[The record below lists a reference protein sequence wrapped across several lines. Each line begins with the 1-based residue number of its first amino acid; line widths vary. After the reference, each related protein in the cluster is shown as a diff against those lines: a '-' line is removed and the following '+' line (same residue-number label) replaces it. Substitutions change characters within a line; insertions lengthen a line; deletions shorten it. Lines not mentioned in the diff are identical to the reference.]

1 MFKPYCHAPSKQVY
15 TDGAIYHNNPI
26 QIADKER
33 KLIWPELE
41 NESPDIVVSVGT
53 SYNPATRSSSESALS
68 PRSPRLGVFSHG
80 KSLMKIAIDHIAS
93 TLDSE
98 KAWRSYMDVLN
109 PPPNQKARY
118 IRINPQLNETP
129 PGLDEVDRL
138 PYIQEVVREMSS
150 TNVSIQNVAL
160 RLIASSFY
168 FEKSQPVELS
178 SDGSIHVKGL
188 FPKRPLRTA
197 C

>member
-1 MFKPYCHAPSKQVY
+1 MFKPYCHGPSKQVY

-33 KLIWPELE
+33 KLIWPEME
-41 NESPDIVVSVGT
+41 NDFPDIIVSVGT
-53 SYNPATRSSSESALS
+53 SYNPAARPSSDKALS
-68 PRSPRLGVFSHG
+68 PRYSRLGVLSHG

-93 TLDSE
+93 SLDSE
-98 KAWRSYMDVLN
+98 KAWRSYMDVLH
-109 PPPNQKARY
+109 PLPNQKARFT
-118 IRINPQLNETP
+118 RINPQLKENP

-138 PYIQEVVREMSS
+138 PYIKEIVREMSS
-150 TNVSIQNVAL
+150 TDVNIQNVAL

-168 FEKSQPVELS
+168 FEKSQTVELAP
-178 SDGSIHVKGL
+178 DGSIHVKGL
-188 FPKRPLRTA
+188 FPNWPLSTA